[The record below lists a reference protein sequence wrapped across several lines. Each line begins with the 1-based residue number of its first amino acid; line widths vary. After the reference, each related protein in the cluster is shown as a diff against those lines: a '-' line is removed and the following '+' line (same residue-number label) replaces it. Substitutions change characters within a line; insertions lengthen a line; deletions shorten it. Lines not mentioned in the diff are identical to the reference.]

1 MTAAGVI
8 SLAVGCA
15 AVTED
20 LLYRRISNWTA
31 GAGFLGG
38 ILLHA
43 WQGGWRGG
51 LWALAGAA
59 VGFIVFLVFFLAKG
73 MGGGDVKLMAA
84 FGSLVGPGATLSAAW
99 AAALV
104 GGLMALTFAAVVRSV
119 GAQPLRRF
127 LTRPPSCRA
136 SGWPSLSW
144 GE

>member
-20 LLYRRISNWTA
+20 LLYGRISNWTA

-59 VGFIVFLVFFLAKG
+59 VGFMVFLVFFLAKG

-104 GGLMALTFAAVVRSV
+104 GGLMAFTFAAV
-119 GAQPLRRF
+119 GALRRGAAPA
-127 LTRPPSCRA
+127 TIPYAPA
-136 SGWPSLSW
+136 IVSGVWLAQFVL
-144 GE
+144 G

>member
-1 MTAAGVI
+1 MTAAGMI
-8 SLAVGCA
+8 SVAVGCA

-38 ILLHA
+38 IALHS

-51 LWALAGAA
+51 LWALAGAG

-84 FGSLVGPGATLSAAW
+84 FGSLVGPGAALSAAW

-104 GGLMALTFAAVVRSV
+104 GGLMALTLAAI
-119 GAQPLRRF
+119 GALRRHGAPE
-127 LTRPPSCRA
+127 TIPYPPAIVTGVRLA
-136 SGWPSLSW
+136 QIVLG
-144 GE
+144 

>member
-20 LLYRRISNWTA
+20 LLYGRISNWTA

-59 VGFIVFLVFFLAKG
+59 LGFIVFLVFFLAKG
-73 MGGGDVKLMAA
+73 LGGGDVKLMAA
-84 FGSLVGPGATLSAAW
+84 FGSLVGPGATLWGAW
-99 AAALV
+99 AAAV
-104 GGLMALTFAAVVRSV
+104 IGGLMALTFAAV
-119 GAQPLRRF
+119 GALRRGAAPA
-127 LTRPPSCRA
+127 TIPYAPA
-136 SGWPSLSW
+136 IVSGVWLAQFVL
-144 GE
+144 G

>member
-51 LWALAGAA
+51 LWALAGAS

-99 AAALV
+99 AAAV
-104 GGLMALTFAAVVRSV
+104 FGGLMALTFAAV
-119 GAQPLRRF
+119 GALRRRKAPETIPYAPAIVTGVWLAQF
-127 LTRPPSCRA
+127 VL
-136 SGWPSLSW
+136 G
-144 GE
+144 